1 MRYTL
6 HLDYRKKLRKYL
18 RWYLRSAWIIVNI
31 SVNIY
36 DNDLGL
42 LYAFDPGECLRVGR
56 TVSGWARSGSF
67 CDRNFCRQLT
77 NFFGQSHPWPLVC
90 GLSTIRLSQPPWW
103 TVFSNRGLVWAC
115 CQLWLFENFYDYLH
129 SFFRWS
135 CLPCKSTRASSRLNI
150 ICWVSE
156 NCCSKTPG

>member
-1 MRYTL
+1 MPGCCCS
-6 HLDYRKKLRKYL
+6 KYVCFAF
-18 RWYLRSAWIIVNI
+18 WICQINSRSLLTHYECKVN
-31 SVNIY
+31 S
-36 DNDLGL
+36 
-42 LYAFDPGECLRVGR
+42 FDPGECLRVRR

-90 GLSTIRLSQPPWW
+90 GLSTICLSQPPWW

-115 CQLWLFENFYDYLH
+115 CQLWHFENFYDYLH
-129 SFFRWS
+129 SLRWS
-135 CLPCKSTRASSRLNI
+135 GLPCESTRGSSRLNI

>member
-1 MRYTL
+1 MPGCCCS
-6 HLDYRKKLRKYL
+6 KYVGFAF
-18 RWYLRSAWIIVNI
+18 RICQINSRSLLAHYECKVN
-31 SVNIY
+31 S
-36 DNDLGL
+36 
-42 LYAFDPGECLRVGR
+42 FDPGECLRVGR

-90 GLSTIRLSQPPWW
+90 GLSTICLSQPPWW

>member
-1 MRYTL
+1 MPGCCCS
-6 HLDYRKKLRKYL
+6 KYVGFAF
-18 RWYLRSAWIIVNI
+18 WICQINSRSLLAHYECKVN
-31 SVNIY
+31 S
-36 DNDLGL
+36 
-42 LYAFDPGECLRVGR
+42 FDPGECLRVGR

>member
-1 MRYTL
+1 MPGCCCS
-6 HLDYRKKLRKYL
+6 KYVGFAF
-18 RWYLRSAWIIVNI
+18 WICQINSRSLLAHYECKVN
-31 SVNIY
+31 S
-36 DNDLGL
+36 
-42 LYAFDPGECLRVGR
+42 FDPGECLRVGR

-77 NFFGQSHPWPLVC
+77 NFFGQSYPWPLVC

-135 CLPCKSTRASSRLNI
+135 GLPCKSTRASSRLNI

>member
-1 MRYTL
+1 MPGCCCL
-6 HLDYRKKLRKYL
+6 KYVCFAF
-18 RWYLRSAWIIVNI
+18 WICQINSRSLLTHYECKVN
-31 SVNIY
+31 S
-36 DNDLGL
+36 
-42 LYAFDPGECLRVGR
+42 FDPGECLRVRR

-90 GLSTIRLSQPPWW
+90 GLSTICLSQPPWW

-115 CQLWLFENFYDYLH
+115 CQLWHFENFYDYLH
-129 SFFRWS
+129 SLRWS
-135 CLPCKSTRASSRLNI
+135 GLPCESTRGSSRLNI